1 MKTSKKKING
11 IWFYG
16 YSGAGKSYACS
27 FLKEK
32 IKNSIIIDGDI
43 VRKLVSNDLKFTI
56 KDRSI
61 QNIRV
66 FGIAQII
73 VKNNYFPLV
82 SSVFLSNKIYKKCKK
97 KNILVVEILRDKKH
111 INRKLNR
118 KTNVVG
124 KDLKANKLQTIKI
137 ENSAISSFKK
147 NLLELI
153 K

>member
-16 YSGAGKSYACS
+16 YSGSGKSYACS

-32 IKNSIIIDGDI
+32 IKNTIIIDGDI

-73 VKNNYFPLV
+73 LKNNYFPLV
-82 SSVFLSNKIYKKCKK
+82 SSVFLSNKIYKECKR

-111 INRKLNR
+111 INNKLNR
-118 KTNVVG
+118 KKNVVG

-137 ENSAISSFKK
+137 KNSTISNFKK